1 MLNQMEIMRTSI
13 APLSKGVDMH
23 ERNNFIMCQL
33 SGGSNR
39 RTAFCADC
47 ISTKEGTVFHK
58 NQKERGFTLVEVIV
72 VSVIVAILAS
82 VAIPLYIGYVNDS
95 AQNMANNEAKGINAA
110 ICSAINY
117 GFNGTVNATSPI
129 TGPAKLIWAN
139 TSFPVTLSQP
149 ISYQV
154 GNGVVVTYTG
164 SLTNGGGT
172 GTVTVRGKNAT
183 FNF

>member
-1 MLNQMEIMRTSI
+1 MEIMRTSI
-13 APLSKGVDMH
+13 APLSKGAKMR
-23 ERNNFIMCQL
+23 ERNNFIICQFP
-33 SGGSNR
+33 GGTNR
-39 RTAFCADC
+39 RTVFWADC

-95 AQNMANNEAKGINAA
+95 AQNMANNEAKGINSA
-110 ICSAINY
+110 ICMGINY
-117 GFNGTVNATSPI
+117 SFNGTVGNATSPI
-129 TGPAKLIWAN
+129 TGPAKLTWAN